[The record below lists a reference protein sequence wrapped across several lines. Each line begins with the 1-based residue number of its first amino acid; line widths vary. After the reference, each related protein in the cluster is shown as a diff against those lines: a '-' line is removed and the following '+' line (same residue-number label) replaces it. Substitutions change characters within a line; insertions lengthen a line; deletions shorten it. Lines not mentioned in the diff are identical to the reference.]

1 MATAAASSASACAAA
16 ASPYDAV
23 EKIPPPKHTAD
34 GASVTTMDQYKK
46 LWNQS
51 IKDPSK
57 FWGDMAQKHLT
68 WKVPFD
74 NVRTGGFEHGD
85 VAWFINGQM
94 NVTTNCLDRHIPT
107 RGDQPAIIW
116 EGNDPKESKTF
127 TYKEVLRE
135 VCKIANAFKE
145 AGIKKGDAVTV
156 YMPMIPELAFVML
169 ACARIG
175 APHSVV
181 FAGFSAK
188 SLKNRVV
195 DCKSRFVVTADEGL
209 RAKKVIPLKAIVDDA
224 VVDCDFVDTVFVFT
238 RTGADVAMKTGRD
251 VRMDTILPK
260 QRPFCV
266 AESLDA
272 EDTLFYL
279 YTSGSTG
286 APKGVL
292 HTCAGYLLWTA
303 VTHRYVFD
311 LREKDIFA
319 CVADCGWI
327 TGHSYIVYGPLC
339 NGATTLMFEST
350 PTYPDE
356 GRYWDLVQKHKV
368 TQFYTAP
375 TAIRA
380 LMKYGKDPVAK
391 YDLSSLRVLGTVG
404 EPINPEA
411 WNWYNEVVGK
421 KRCSIVDTY
430 WQTETGGH
438 MLTSLPGA
446 TPMKPGSA
454 TLPFFGIDFE
464 VLDKEGNVRT
474 GNSVDGVLCVKNPWP
489 GMARTIFG
497 NHERYLNVYMRPYPG
512 YYFTGD
518 GCYRD
523 KDGYY
528 WVTGRVDDVLNISG
542 HRIGSAEVESAL
554 VATDEVAEAAVIG
567 FPHPV
572 KGQGIACFCILVNGV
587 AENDDLIKKLRTA
600 VRTDIGAFSTPDY
613 IIVTPALPKTRS
625 GKIMRRVLRKIVAKE
640 TAPEQLGDMSTLAD
654 QTVVEALITKANK
667 VMAA

>member
-1 MATAAASSASACAAA
+1 MGKRNMSDSTATAASGAGAAD
-16 ASPYDAV
+16 ASPYDSVAAIPVPSHSNKGSAISNMKQYNEMWKESV
-23 EKIPPPKHTAD
+23 ENPA
-34 GASVTTMDQYKK
+34 
-46 LWNQS
+46 
-51 IKDPSK
+51 K
-57 FWGDMAQKHLT
+57 FWGTMAKKHLT

-74 NVRTGGFEHGD
+74 NVMTGGFEHGD

-94 NVTTNCLDRHIPT
+94 NVSTNCLDRHIPL

-116 EGNDPKESKTF
+116 EGNDPSDTKTF
-127 TYKEVLRE
+127 TYKQVLRE

-145 AGIKKGDAVTV
+145 SGIKKGDAVTI
-156 YMPMIPELAFVML
+156 YMPMIPEIAFVML

-181 FAGFSAK
+181 FAGFSPK
-188 SLKNRVV
+188 SLKNRIV
-195 DCKSRFVVTADEGL
+195 DCKSRFVVTADEGV
-209 RAKKVIPLKAIVDDA
+209 RARKTIPLKRIVDDA
-224 VVDCDFVDTVFVFT
+224 IKDIDFVETCFVFT
-238 RTGADVAMKTGRD
+238 RTGANVHMKAGRD
-251 VRMDTILPK
+251 VRMDTLLPK

-266 AESLDA
+266 AEALDA
-272 EDTLFYL
+272 EDTLFFL

-292 HTCAGYLLWTA
+292 HTQAGYLLWTA

-311 LREKDIFA
+311 LREKDVFA

-339 NGATTLMFEST
+339 NGATTVMFEST
-350 PTYPDE
+350 PTYPNP
-356 GRYWDLVQKHKV
+356 GRYWDLVDKHKV

-380 LMKYGKDPVAK
+380 LMKFGKSPVANYK
-391 YDLSSLRVLGTVG
+391 LDSLRVLGTVG

-411 WNWYNEVVGK
+411 WNWYNEVIGK

-438 MLTSLPGA
+438 MVTSLPGA

-454 TLPFFGIDFE
+454 TLPFFGIDLA
-464 VLDKEGNVRT
+464 VLDKDGKIKT
-474 GNSVDGVLCVKNPWP
+474 GNSVDGLLCVKQPWP

-497 NHERYLNVYMRPYPG
+497 NHERYLNVYMKPYPG

-554 VATDEVAEAAVIG
+554 VACKEVAEAAVIG
-567 FPHPV
+567 FPHPI
-572 KGQGIACFCILVNGV
+572 KGQGIACFTILVNDV
-587 AENDDLIKKLRTA
+587 EESQALLMKLVKA
-600 VRTDIGAFSTPDY
+600 VRADIGPFATPDHV
-613 IIVTPALPKTRS
+613 IVTPALPKTRS
-625 GKIMRRVLRKIVAKE
+625 GKIMRRVLRKIVAQE
-640 TAPEQLGDMSTLAD
+640 TKPEQLGDMSTLAD
-654 QTVVEALITKANK
+654 QSVVTN
-667 VMAA
+667 

>member
-1 MATAAASSASACAAA
+1 M
-16 ASPYDAV
+16 
-23 EKIPPPKHTAD
+23 
-34 GASVTTMDQYKK
+34 G
-46 LWNQS
+46 
-51 IKDPSK
+51 
-57 FWGDMAQKHLT
+57 
-68 WKVPFD
+68 
-74 NVRTGGFEHGD
+74 
-85 VAWFINGQM
+85 
-94 NVTTNCLDRHIPT
+94 
-107 RGDQPAIIW
+107 
-116 EGNDPKESKTF
+116 
-127 TYKEVLRE
+127 
-135 VCKIANAFKE
+135 
-145 AGIKKGDAVTV
+145 
-156 YMPMIPELAFVML
+156 
-169 ACARIG
+169 
-175 APHSVV
+175 
-181 FAGFSAK
+181 
-188 SLKNRVV
+188 
-195 DCKSRFVVTADEGL
+195 
-209 RAKKVIPLKAIVDDA
+209 
-224 VVDCDFVDTVFVFT
+224 
-238 RTGADVAMKTGRD
+238 
-251 VRMDTILPK
+251 
-260 QRPFCV
+260 
-266 AESLDA
+266 
-272 EDTLFYL
+272 
-279 YTSGSTG
+279 
-286 APKGVL
+286 
-292 HTCAGYLLWTA
+292 
-303 VTHRYVFD
+303 
-311 LREKDIFA
+311 DIFA

-350 PTYPDE
+350 PLYPDC
-356 GRYWDLVQKHKV
+356 GRYWDRVDKHKV

-380 LMKYGKDPVAK
+380 LMKFGKSPVADYK
-391 YDLSSLRVLGTVG
+391 LTSLRVLGTVG

-421 KRCSIVDTY
+421 KKCAIVDTY

-438 MLTSLPGA
+438 MITSLPGA

-454 TLPFFGIDFE
+454 TLPFFGIDME
-464 VLDKEGNVRT
+464 VLDKDGNVKK

-554 VATDEVAEAAVIG
+554 VACDEVAEAAVIG

-572 KGQGIACFCILVNGV
+572 KGQGIACFTILVNG
-587 AENDDLIKKLRTA
+587 AFATPDYIKTLVKA
-600 VRTDIGAFSTPDY
+600 VRTDIGAFATPDY

-640 TAPEQLGDMSTLAD
+640 TKPEQLGDMSTLAD
-654 QTVVEALITKANK
+654 QTVVTALIEKANK